1 MNHFNL
7 ITSLVLLGLTVLCFW
22 LPFKEGRKRTGI
34 ITGILLSIIIAWTIL
49 AELEFLVIFI
59 WPFILVFQIIFLI
72 YWTFRMFKRP
82 KTGKYVSSVLTLGF
96 VILCLSPWISD
107 WTFSKNDARKLLAKH
122 NIELKDDFKI
132 LKNESGGFM
141 DYAHTLK
148 IQISNS
154 DKLRISKQIRE
165 SEGFL
170 EIVDF
175 KNNFPSANYETY
187 EKLNFE
193 TENYLNREYYL
204 KEPMEDGTI
213 HFHFQLSKAKNELQ
227 YIGTDE

>member
-22 LPFKEGRKRTGI
+22 LPFKEGNKRTGI
-34 ITGILLSIIIAWTIL
+34 ITGIILCIIIAWTIL

-59 WPFILVFQIIFLI
+59 WPFILVFQIIFLT
-72 YWTFRMFKRP
+72 YWTFRIFKRP
-82 KTGKYVSSVLTLGF
+82 KIGKYVSSFLTLGF
-96 VILCLSPWISD
+96 ILLCMSPWISD
-107 WTFSKNDARKLLAKH
+107 WTFSKNDARKLLAEH

-132 LKNESGGFM
+132 LKNESGGFI

-148 IQISNS
+148 IQISDS
-154 DKLRISKQIRE
+154 DKSRIAKEIRE
-165 SEGFL
+165 SKKFL

-175 KNNFPSANYETY
+175 KNNFPSADYETF

-193 TENYLNREYYL
+193 TENYLNREYYV
-204 KEPMEDGTI
+204 KEPME
-213 HFHFQLSKAKNELQ
+213 
-227 YIGTDE
+227 

>member
-7 ITSLVLLGLTVLCFW
+7 ITSLVLFGLTVLCFW
-22 LPFKEGRKRTGI
+22 LPFKEGNKRTGI
-34 ITGILLSIIIAWTIL
+34 ILSIIIAWTIL

-59 WPFILVFQIIFLI
+59 WPFILAFQIIFLA
-72 YWTFRMFKRP
+72 YWTFRIFKRP
-82 KTGKYVSSVLTLGF
+82 KTGKYVSSALTFGF
-96 VILCLSPWISD
+96 VILCMSPWISD

-148 IQISNS
+148 VQISDS
-154 DKLRISKQIRE
+154 DKSRIAKQIRE

-170 EIVDF
+170 EVVDF
-175 KNNFPSANYETY
+175 KNNFPSANYEAF

-204 KEPMEDGTI
+204 KEPI
-213 HFHFQLSKAKNELQ
+213 
-227 YIGTDE
+227 

>member
-96 VILCLSPWISD
+96 VILCL
-107 WTFSKNDARKLLAKH
+107 
-122 NIELKDDFKI
+122 
-132 LKNESGGFM
+132 
-141 DYAHTLK
+141 
-148 IQISNS
+148 
-154 DKLRISKQIRE
+154 
-165 SEGFL
+165 
-170 EIVDF
+170 
-175 KNNFPSANYETY
+175 
-187 EKLNFE
+187 
-193 TENYLNREYYL
+193 
-204 KEPMEDGTI
+204 
-213 HFHFQLSKAKNELQ
+213 
-227 YIGTDE
+227 